1 MCITHCVIIQGFA
14 KASIWDEVLSGW
26 GAGRRKRRKKHF
38 LYILKQV
45 VPPPPPPPPILDFF
59 SKTSVALTPL
69 CLSQSK
75 TFVPSLQLRDLI
87 ISPHTLIKSLSCHF
101 VSTDKDF
108 ISIFLHSKSSLTD
121 LIISHFHSHKVL
133 SATRGHQVL
142 ECKGKNL
149 LFS

>member
-1 MCITHCVIIQGFA
+1 MSTF
-14 KASIWDEVLSGW
+14 LSHSFN
-26 GAGRRKRRKKHF
+26 KKHF

-108 ISIFLHSKSSLTD
+108 ISIFLHSKSSINTHHYLALSTLTKSYLLPGALKFKNARVKKFSEVTQMSLPSTD
-121 LIISHFHSHKVL
+121 NSEII
-133 SATRGHQVL
+133 
-142 ECKGKNL
+142 
-149 LFS
+149 